1 MKYNQLYENT
11 FKTLQMNAGIIA
23 KDFDPKTGT
32 VTDIL
37 GATSGGISI
46 ADSIATTDLGDDI
59 DNCPKNMKELMQLD
73 SHTVTASGT
82 FVTITQDLA
91 RRLIAAADIDPN
103 NKTHIV
109 PRNEI
114 RNEDFQDVWFIGD
127 YSDKNTGAS
136 AGYLAVHLMNTL
148 NTSGFNAQTTDKGKG
163 KFAFTLTACYSMEDP
178 NKVPFE
184 VYIRGGE
191 STSGNITISIDKTE
205 ISLNSNQNETLTATT
220 NADASSITWST
231 SAENIATV
239 SGSGATATVTGV
251 SAGEATITATVNAA
265 GNSYRATCKVTVG
278 GA

>member
-91 RRLIAAADIDPN
+91 RRLIAAADIDPSD
-103 NKTHIV
+103 KTHIV

-114 RNEDFQDVWFIGD
+114 KNEDFQDVWFIGD

-205 ISLNSNQNETLTATT
+205 ISLTSTQNETLTATT

-231 SAENIATV
+231 NAENIATV

-251 SAGEATITATVNAA
+251 SVGEATITATVNAA